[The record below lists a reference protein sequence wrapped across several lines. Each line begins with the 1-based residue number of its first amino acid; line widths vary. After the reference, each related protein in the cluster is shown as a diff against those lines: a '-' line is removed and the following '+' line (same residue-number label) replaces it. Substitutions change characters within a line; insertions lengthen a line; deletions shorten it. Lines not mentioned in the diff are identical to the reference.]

1 MMISEKG
8 KVFLVSIYRG
18 HAENEAG
25 ELSQHHT
32 KKTCNPMWKSLNFR
46 YIISQQRLVSRNWYN
61 LEFFL
66 FYRKLKVAMIHILSV
81 AFINFTSICCKFG
94 CRSMLMPQEF

>member
-61 LEFFL
+61 LEFFSFL
-66 FYRKLKVAMIHILSV
+66 QKIKSGNDTYSV
-81 AFINFTSICCKFG
+81 CGIY
-94 CRSMLMPQEF
+94 